1 MMVKKKRRLIT
12 LIEIVIVMFLIA
24 MITGVVAYNYTGT
37 LEKGKA
43 FKTEMGIERLTQI
56 LNLAVS
62 ENPRLVQH
70 IGNDW
75 QNIVRNSPLV
85 NKPDDLIDDGWGI
98 PYQVSVD
105 ENGNIKVYSEKYTSY
120 KQTNR

>member
-1 MMVKKKRRLIT
+1 MYKKKRRFIT

-43 FKTEMGIERLTQI
+43 FKTEMGIKRLTDI

-62 ENPRLVQH
+62 ENPSLL
-70 IGNDW
+70 
-75 QNIVRNSPLV
+75 QNIQSNWEGVVRHSPLV
-85 NKPDDLIDDGWGI
+85 NNPNDLIKDGWGNT
-98 PYQVSVD
+98 YDVSVD
-105 ENGNIKVYSEKYTSY
+105 SNNNVEVHSQRFEDY
-120 KQTNR
+120 KRAGK

>member
-1 MMVKKKRRLIT
+1 MHKKKRRLIT

-43 FKTEMGIERLTQI
+43 FKTEMGIERLTTI

-62 ENPRLVQH
+62 ENPGVVNEVQ
-70 IGNDW
+70 GRW
-75 QNIVRNSPLV
+75 QEIVRSSPLV
-85 NKPDDLIDDGWGI
+85 NKPDELINDGWGN
-98 PYQVSVD
+98 PYQVGVD
-105 ENGNIKVYSEKYTSY
+105 EDGNIHVTSSRYEEY
-120 KQTNR
+120 KRSH